1 MNINDLIVQL
11 SEGKDLTKL
20 SYTHGIVTAQ
30 QLQKEEFSFMN
41 VDKFEE
47 VLLSFF
53 NNTNA
58 PQEKQAAYMAI
69 QQIAQ
74 RSQNLENVAAADV
87 DALIYSIASLYFSLF
102 IKDAAFTNLDIEQ
115 FLTGFKSFNATQT
128 FENEDELA
136 EEYYTFK
143 AFFGKDLGKLFL
155 KVNKDRAEVTETPSG
170 LQYEVLKSGDGN
182 VKPTETSNVT
192 VHYHGTLIDGR
203 VFDSSYDRGET
214 ISFGLNQVISGWTE
228 GLQLMDNGA
237 KYRFFIPY
245 ELAYGE
251 NGTQGIPP
259 FSTLIFDVEL
269 FSFN

>member
-11 SEGKDLTKL
+11 SQGKDLTKL

-41 VDKFEE
+41 LDKFQEN
-47 VLLSFF
+47 LNSFF
-53 NNTNA
+53 NNSKA
-58 PQEKQAAYMAI
+58 PQEKQAAYMSI

-74 RSQNLENVAAADV
+74 RSQNLENVQGEDI
-87 DALIYSIASLYFSLF
+87 DSLIFSIASLYFSLF

-115 FLTGFKSFNATQT
+115 FLAGFNSFNATQA
-128 FENEDELA
+128 FENEEELA
-136 EEYYTFK
+136 EEYYTYK
-143 AFFGKDLGKLFL
+143 AFFGKDLGRLFL
-155 KVNKDRAEVTETPSG
+155 KVNKDRAEVTETESG
-170 LQYEVLKSGDGN
+170 LQYEVLKKGDGAA
-182 VKPTETSNVT
+182 KPIATSNVT